1 MKKQQ
6 RGAFIVIDGTD
17 GSGKATQVKAL
28 VHRLRRQKQKVR
40 TIDFPRY
47 YKNFFG
53 KMVGECLIGKCGDWT
68 KIDPHIAS
76 VIYAAD
82 RWESG
87 KRIKDWLDQG
97 YFVIAD
103 RYTSS
108 NQIHQGGKVLN
119 GRKRRE
125 FMEWLEKLEFGV
137 FKIPRPNLIIYLD
150 VPLEAVKKLME
161 KEDKSLKKSYQKG
174 KKDMHE
180 TDPKH
185 LENAKKSAMKMIKQ
199 NNNWLRINCVKKRQL
214 MPIDEI
220 SEIIWKETKNILKIK
235 T

>member
-1 MKKQQ
+1 MKKKQKG
-6 RGAFIVIDGTD
+6 RFIVIDGTD
-17 GSGKATQVKAL
+17 GSGKATQTKKL
-28 VHRLRRQKQKVR
+28 VYRLRRNGKKVK

-47 YKNFFG
+47 YNNFFG
-53 KMVGECLIGKCGDWT
+53 KLVGECLIGKYGDWT
-68 KIDPHIAS
+68 KTDPHIAS

-87 KRIKDWLDQG
+87 KMIESWLDQG

-125 FMEWLEKLEFGV
+125 FMEWLEKLEFKV
-137 FKIPRPNLIIYLD
+137 FKIPRPDLIIYLD
-150 VPLEAVKKLME
+150 VPLEIIRKLMR

-174 KKDMHE
+174 KRDMHE

-185 LENAKKSAMKMIKQ
+185 LENAKKSAIKMIKD
-199 NNNWLRINCVKKRQL
+199 NNNWLRISCVKKGEL
-214 MPIDEI
+214 MSINEI
-220 SEIIWKETKNILKIK
+220 SDLIWDGVAEYLK
-235 T
+235 